1 MTAKQDQ
8 LVLYDLASK
17 SNTPFS
23 PSTLKTH
30 YQLNYKGI
38 PYTTQYLEFPEIA
51 PLLTSFGIP
60 SPPKNEGYG
69 KHTVPA
75 VKFPDGDC
83 VMDSL
88 AIYKR
93 LETDAAYAS
102 LPKIPIDEA
111 LEQRV
116 DAITTRMFIGL
127 GPAFRYNTLMLF
139 NPVGQEYYRKERM
152 GGKELPKPTDGE
164 LNDAWVAAEGVVG
177 ELAAVLREG
186 GSGGPFFLGDQV
198 SWTDFRVVAL
208 FHFARKGSEETF
220 ERLMGIDPSL
230 RGLYEACERWAPR
243 A

>member
-1 MTAKQDQ
+1 MAAHQEQ

-17 SNTPFS
+17 SKTPFS

-38 PYTTQYLEFPEIA
+38 PYTTQYIEFPEIA
-51 PLLTSFGIP
+51 PLLTSFGIAA
-60 SPPKNEGYG
+60 PPKDEGYG

-75 VKFPDGDC
+75 IRWPDGTC

-93 LETDAAYAS
+93 LETDPIYAD
-102 LPKIPIDEA
+102 LPKVVINDD

-127 GPAFRYNTLMLF
+127 GPAFRYNTFMLF
-139 NPVGQEYYRKERM
+139 NPVGQEYYRQNRM
-152 GGKELPKPTDGE
+152 GGKDLPPPKDAELKE
-164 LNDAWVAAEGVVG
+164 AWEAATSTVK
-177 ELAAVLREG
+177 ELAAVLKERNEG
-186 GSGGPFFLGDQV
+186 PYFLGSHV

-208 FHFARKGSEETF
+208 LHFARQGSEETF
-220 ERLMGIDPSL
+220 DRLMSIDPSL
-230 RGLYEACERWAPR
+230 RALYKACEKWAPQP
-243 A
+243 

>member
-1 MTAKQDQ
+1 MAAHQD

-17 SNTPFS
+17 TNTPFS

-51 PLLTSFGIP
+51 PLLTCFNIAAP
-60 SPPKNEGYG
+60 SKDSGYG

-75 VKFPDGDC
+75 IKFPDGTC

-93 LETDAAYAS
+93 LETDAAYAE
-102 LPKIPIDEA
+102 LPKIPIDED

-139 NPVGQEYYRKERM
+139 NPVSREYYRQERM
-152 GGKELPKPTDGE
+152 GGKELPPPTDGE
-164 LNDAWVAAEGVVG
+164 LDDAWEAAEGVVR
-177 ELAAVLREG
+177 ELAAVLRQG
-186 GSGGPFFLGDQV
+186 ASGEGPFFLGDQV

-208 FHFARKGSEETF
+208 FHFAKKGSEETF

-230 RGLYEACERWAPR
+230 RELYEACERWAPR